1 LTKKV
6 KKKIRRRRSGKRN
19 MYFTMDTQA
28 AIVEYQNSE
37 SQEEKEDLYNK
48 QIKYAFE
55 KLVENLIFVYGFHN
69 PYENTKHMQ
78 SDCVSFLF
86 ETIHKWKKEKGTK
99 AFSYFNV
106 VAKNW
111 LIMNSKKRQKRIM
124 RHVSFENRDL
134 LSIRDKKSITYHQVI
149 PSADTALD
157 KIESRQQ
164 IIEAMKAIKDQTSVE
179 NELSCI
185 NAIITMFE
193 NVETLDFLNKRAVF
207 VYVRE
212 ISGLDRKQLSKALSA
227 IRIKYGV
234 IRNSREFDMF

>member
-1 LTKKV
+1 
-6 KKKIRRRRSGKRN
+6 
-19 MYFTMDTQA
+19 MDTQA

>member
-1 LTKKV
+1 MTKKV
-6 KKKIRRRRSGKRN
+6 KRKIRRRRSGKRN

-28 AIVEYQNSE
+28 AIIEYQNAE
-37 SQEEKEDLYNK
+37 TQLEKEKLYNE

-55 KLVENLIFVYGFHN
+55 KLVESLIFVYGFHN
-69 PYENTKHMQ
+69 PYENTRHMQ

-86 ETIHKWKKEKGTK
+86 ETIHKWNSEKGTK

-111 LIMNSKKRQKRIM
+111 LIMNAKKRQKRVK
-124 RHVSFENRDL
+124 RNVSFENRDL
-134 LSIRDKKSITYHQVI
+134 LSAKDKKQIMYHQVI
-149 PSADTALD
+149 PSADENLD
-157 KIESRQQ
+157 KHESRLQ
-164 IIEAMKAIKDQTSVE
+164 IIEAMKAIKDQVSSEHETA
-179 NELSCI
+179 CI

-212 ISGLDRKQLSKALSA
+212 ISGLDRKQLSKALGSIRVKYNA
-227 IRIKYGV
+227 IRE
-234 IRNSREFDMF
+234 NDEFDMF

>member
-1 LTKKV
+1 MTKKV